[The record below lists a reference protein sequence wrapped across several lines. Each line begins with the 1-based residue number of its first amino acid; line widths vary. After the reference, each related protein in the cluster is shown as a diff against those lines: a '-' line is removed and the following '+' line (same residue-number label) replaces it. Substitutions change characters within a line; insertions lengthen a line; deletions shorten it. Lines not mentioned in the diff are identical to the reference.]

1 MTDNLCL
8 CGAEKHACVVRHLA
22 VTLSH
27 RCVSGSGLN
36 ECKEC
41 YSVCRLKCSSFV
53 VFFVAGKCVYFS
65 FVGLNVFFLFLFLLR
80 RKTEQFLHMQ
90 SKGSSYGP
98 SARDGGLL
106 DSMKTLKSPNW
117 SLQFSEDPT
126 SPSPPHPNLPNLTP
140 FPSTQSYATP
150 IAKKKNTSLSDSDTE
165 LNKTIMITR
174 STLTCPCPLRP
185 ENVSSASVFFVSF
198 LLSQPCSQHRYMWI
212 SLFLPHLY
220 YPLSF
225 IHLFPKLVSLSNLS
239 GRIRVRKRAC
249 VFVTVCDVPCDPSQC
264 LKLHYIRLS
273 ILPSKPLIIVSLC
286 VRKKMAELRHW
297 FFPNILFKH

>member
-198 LLSQPCSQHRYMWI
+198 LLNVSFTAIGGTALKNSSNCDVRTNFFPAPPKHPR
-212 SLFLPHLY
+212 HL
-220 YPLSF
+220 
-225 IHLFPKLVSLSNLS
+225 SLSYSKL
-239 GRIRVRKRAC
+239 
-249 VFVTVCDVPCDPSQC
+249 FVTCSFC
-264 LKLHYIRLS
+264 
-273 ILPSKPLIIVSLC
+273 IV
-286 VRKKMAELRHW
+286 H
-297 FFPNILFKH
+297 